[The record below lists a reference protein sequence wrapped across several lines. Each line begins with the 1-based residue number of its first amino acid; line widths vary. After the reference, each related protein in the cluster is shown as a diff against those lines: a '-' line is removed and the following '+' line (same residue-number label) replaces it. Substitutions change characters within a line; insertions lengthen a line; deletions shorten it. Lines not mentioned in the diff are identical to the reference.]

1 MYGRIGKLR
10 VAPGKRD
17 ALAEVL
23 LEGARGM
30 PGCRSYVVAHDPND
44 ADVLWVTEVWDDAAS
59 HRASLDLPSVREAIA
74 KGRPWIV
81 GFEDAVE
88 TEPVGGHGLASPP
101 SGTSGG

>member
-10 VAPGKRD
+10 AVPGRRD

-23 LEGARGM
+23 LEGARDM
-30 PGCRSYVVAHDPND
+30 PGCLGYVVACDPND

-59 HRASLDLPSVREAIA
+59 HRASLDLPNVRAAIA
-74 KGRPWIV
+74 TGRPWIV
-81 GFEDAVE
+81 GFEDPVE
-88 TEPVGGHGLASPP
+88 TEPVGGHGLVPAA

>member
-10 VAPGKRD
+10 AAPGRRD

-23 LEGARGM
+23 LEGARDM

-44 ADVLWVTEVWDDAAS
+44 ADALWVTEVWDDAAS
-59 HRASLDLPSVREAIA
+59 HRASLDLPSVRAAIA
-74 KGRPWIV
+74 KGRPWIAD
-81 GFEDAVE
+81 FEDSVE
-88 TEPVGGHGLASPP
+88 TEPIGGHGLGASA